1 MLLDDK
7 LINDYN
13 IENNHNIILVKKI
26 ESKQKNVGLESK
38 SGHSNSNKNCSI
50 NSNIRLPDNRKIN
63 FNELANAYKQIP
75 DYISFFNEID
85 IDKADNLCQ
94 LIGMG
99 SFSDVFGIDLQK
111 IKECLK
117 DPLVRDL
124 IKDIAYDPSLLE
136 MHFNNPKTKKIFQN
150 YPAFKLGFQNPQMFL
165 APQKFQMIRNVIK
178 EDKKIIFESSRTGIS
193 VPPDPF
199 ESHNSNQKSQMMNS
213 PVQIP
218 NINSFNNYNAGK
230 EEVFGSSGINIDY
243 KEKYKDQL
251 IQLKDMGFNHEES
264 NIQALKESN
273 GNINNALE
281 KLWKED

>member
-1 MLLDDK
+1 M
-7 LINDYN
+7 
-13 IENNHNIILVKKI
+13 KI
-26 ESKQKNVGLESK
+26 
-38 SGHSNSNKNCSI
+38 
-50 NSNIRLPDNRKIN
+50 
-63 FNELANAYKQIP
+63 
-75 DYISFFNEID
+75 
-85 IDKADNLCQ
+85 
-94 LIGMG
+94 
-99 SFSDVFGIDLQK
+99 
-111 IKECLK
+111 LK

-264 NIQALKESN
+264 NIQTLKESN